1 MLFTSTSPS
10 MRQKHTMLSAQ
21 LTELPGDHCLFKG
34 TDAGEVVGL
43 KCPALKEAFFKE
55 GAPIISLSNIND
67 QLHNGTQGTF
77 KGKDGGNAMIEVDG

>member
-1 MLFTSTSPS
+1 
-10 MRQKHTMLSAQ
+10 MLSAQ
-21 LTELPGDHCLFKG
+21 LTELSGNHCLFKG
-34 TDAGEVVGL
+34 TDAGEVVG
-43 KCPALKEAFFKE
+43 PALKEAFFKE